1 MDCEAELEPASQI
14 VTQKIVFSRIKSV
27 RFKTLN
33 PSSKKKQMRPMLPR
47 LAGLLRGRP
56 SAGAFRSTA
65 VRYFS
70 SAGGTTG
77 HRAFALT
84 GVVAA
89 GAAGLSLWAGC
100 GHVSTCVALQTQVNM
115 GLHANTS

>member
-1 MDCEAELEPASQI
+1 
-14 VTQKIVFSRIKSV
+14 
-27 RFKTLN
+27 
-33 PSSKKKQMRPMLPR
+33 MRPMLPR

-77 HRAFALT
+77 HRAFAFT

-100 GHVSTCVALQTQVNM
+100 GQVTLCGNAHNLIGSTCKHKVLWFYVWSTTNAV
-115 GLHANTS
+115 